1 MNLCKSRKGAVLII
15 SMIFMLVFSALAV
28 SVATISG
35 TNLQIAENQ
44 HKADCARVC
53 AKPGLDIIRLWFNQ
67 VAIPGDTP
75 ESQRFDLIAGSFQS
89 SVNSISSITPYYDS
103 SSITIPT
110 VTLDSTVTQSFSA
123 EINPDDPLDAEIL
136 QVNITGMY
144 GELTKTISV
153 NFVFGTRAHTAF
165 DFGVAT
171 RGPLSLTGNVE
182 LGGANVSVESG
193 VYIESEDSL
202 LALSMTGNCQIAGD
216 VSIANPGAYVNI
228 EDNSQ
233 IGGETGQD
241 AIDNHV
247 SFGAPSTEFPV
258 PDPGQFKLYA
268 TNIVDSTTDTADAT
282 FENIRIVAG
291 ADPNFSGNVT
301 LRGIVFIET
310 PNVVTFS
317 GNTTITGIIVEN
329 GSLEDN
335 SGSNQIN
342 FLGNVDSYPV
352 SDLPDEAQFAEL
364 RDETGTFVLAPG
376 FHLSFGGNF
385 STLSGAIAGN
395 GIEFFGNAGGTING
409 SIINYS
415 DEEMILSG
423 NSDLCFNRSGITQ
436 IPAGFVPEIV
446 LQYEPASYS
455 EIQL

>member
-1 MNLCKSRKGAVLII
+1 MC
-15 SMIFMLVFSALAV
+15 
-28 SVATISG
+28 
-35 TNLQIAENQ
+35 
-44 HKADCARVC
+44 
-53 AKPGLDIIRLWFNQ
+53 IR
-67 VAIPGDTP
+67 D
-75 ESQRFDLIAGSFQS
+75 R
-89 SVNSISSITPYYDS
+89 ITPIDS
-103 SSITIPT
+103 ET
-110 VTLDSTVTQSFSA
+110 
-123 EINPDDPLDAEIL
+123 L

-165 DFGVAT
+165 DFGIAT

-216 VSIANPGAYVNI
+216 VSIANPSAYVNI
-228 EDNSQ
+228 EGNSQ

-247 SFGAPSTEFPV
+247 SFGAPSTEFPT
-258 PDPGQFKLYA
+258 PNPAHFEDYA
-268 TNIVDSTTDTADAT
+268 TNIVDSATDTSTDAT

-291 ADPNFSGNVT
+291 TDPNFSGNIT
-301 LRGIVFIET
+301 LNGIVFIET

-317 GNTTITGIIVEN
+317 GNTTITGIIVGN

-342 FLGNVDSYPV
+342 FLGNVDSYDV
-352 SDLPDEAQFAEL
+352 NTLPNEPQFAGI
-364 RDETGTFVLAPG
+364 RNETGTFVLAPG